1 MKEITYIEN
10 LKLYTLTLILRKTN
24 NVCRLEKS
32 TYPKNLLVG
41 EHEKTKR
48 QGTHILIVA
57 HVTIVLVVVSL
68 IDENLYVTIC
78 IFQTSLFDTLSPFWR
93 SPID

>member
-1 MKEITYIEN
+1 LKEKTYIEIW
-10 LKLYTLTLILRKTN
+10 KLYTLTLILRKTN
-24 NVCRLEKS
+24 NVYTLEKS
-32 TYPKNLLVG
+32 TYPKKLVG

-57 HVTIVLVVVSL
+57 PITIALVFISQ
-68 IDENLYVTIC
+68 IDEILYVIIC
-78 IFQTSLFDTLSPFWR
+78 IFQTSLFNTLSPFWR